1 MTDTTPRPARSS
13 SVLTPG
19 RGSAI
24 LTCVRS
30 DLPTG
35 TVTFLFTDIEE
46 STRLLETLG
55 PAGYGEALA
64 EHRRIL
70 RAACGA
76 CGGVEVDTQGDA
88 FFVAFPTA
96 EGAVRAVSE
105 AFAELEPG
113 PIRVRAG
120 LHTGTPHLVDEGYV
134 GRDVH
139 LGARIA
145 AAAHGG
151 QALLSR
157 ETREL
162 LSTEVLDLGEHRL
175 KDFAAPVWIF
185 QLGTRRFPPL
195 KTISNTNLP
204 HPVSSFVGRSHEVA
218 EVASLLRKDARLV
231 TLTGPGGSGKTR
243 LAIEAASE
251 LVPELRNGVFWIGLA
266 SVRDPALVDETIS
279 QVVGAR
285 DSLPDWVGERELL
298 LLLDNFEQVIDAAP
312 RLSSLLR
319 AGPGLRLLVT
329 SRERLRIQGEREY
342 AVEPLAEPE
351 GVELFCSRAQLEP
364 DEQVRELCRRLENL
378 PLALELAA
386 ARTSVLTVPQLLDRL
401 GQRLDLLKGGRD
413 AVARQQTLRA
423 TIEWSY
429 DLLDPAEQRLF
440 ASLAIL
446 PGGCTLEAAEQV
458 CDAELDVL
466 QSLVDKSLVRR
477 TDDRFWMLETIREL
491 AAERLARSGQQ
502 EDLERRRLNHYLAF
516 TPYARR
522 TPARQLDWLLALMPE
537 RTNLR
542 VVLEHALRQGYAVDA
557 LNLAASLQAVWE
569 NANMFR
575 EALTWYLR
583 GLELPGDVPPGL
595 RGSALCCA
603 GICADNIGD
612 NERAIALTEEAVQ
625 VLRDAG
631 FERLLSLALMNLA
644 SPCCKRG
651 EFARAR
657 DALGEA
663 LERSLRRGDEMEYVQ
678 ALHYLGEVELQAGN
692 PAEAEAS
699 LSESLER
706 AREQGAVLSQCY
718 ILHGLAEAAL
728 LQGDED
734 TAAAHYRASLAIAL
748 ETGSEPVAV
757 ACVTGLALVAARRG
771 DLATG
776 RSLAQSIAQAE
787 ASDPT
792 AFGGRYERH
801 EAELER
807 LRTEA
812 GDGLLPEWEDA
823 VALALT
829 VA

>member
-1 MTDTTPRPARSS
+1 MDFGLRDRVCVVTGASRGIGRALSAQLTGEGARVLMVARSED
-13 SVLTPG
+13 
-19 RGSAI
+19 A
-24 LTCVRS
+24 
-30 DLPTG
+30 
-35 TVTFLFTDIEE
+35 
-46 STRLLETLG
+46 
-55 PAGYGEALA
+55 
-64 EHRRIL
+64 L
-70 RAACGA
+70 RAAAEDVGA
-76 CGGVEVDTQGDA
+76 EWMAADVTDPDVADRLTDIARQHSVRFETKWPADA
-88 FFVAFPTA
+88 
-96 EGAVRAVSE
+96 
-105 AFAELEPG
+105 
-113 PIRVRAG
+113 
-120 LHTGTPHLVDEGYV
+120 
-134 GRDVH
+134 
-139 LGARIA
+139 
-145 AAAHGG
+145 
-151 QALLSR
+151 
-157 ETREL
+157 
-162 LSTEVLDLGEHRL
+162 LDLAE
-175 KDFAAPVWIF
+175 DFF
-185 QLGTRRFPPL
+185 
-195 KTISNTNLP
+195 
-204 HPVSSFVGRSHEVA
+204 
-218 EVASLLRKDARLV
+218 
-231 TLTGPGGSGKTR
+231 
-243 LAIEAASE
+243 
-251 LVPELRNGVFWIGLA
+251 
-266 SVRDPALVDETIS
+266 
-279 QVVGAR
+279 
-285 DSLPDWVGERELL
+285 
-298 LLLDNFEQVIDAAP
+298 
-312 RLSSLLR
+312 
-319 AGPGLRLLVT
+319 
-329 SRERLRIQGEREY
+329 
-342 AVEPLAEPE
+342 
-351 GVELFCSRAQLEP
+351 
-364 DEQVRELCRRLENL
+364 
-378 PLALELAA
+378 
-386 ARTSVLTVPQLLDRL
+386 
-401 GQRLDLLKGGRD
+401 
-413 AVARQQTLRA
+413 A
-423 TIEWSY
+423 T
-429 DLLDPAEQRLF
+429 
-440 ASLAIL
+440 
-446 PGGCTLEAAEQV
+446 
-458 CDAELDVL
+458 
-466 QSLVDKSLVRR
+466 
-477 TDDRFWMLETIREL
+477 
-491 AAERLARSGQQ
+491 Q

-812 GDGLLPEWEDA
+812 GDGLPPEWEDA